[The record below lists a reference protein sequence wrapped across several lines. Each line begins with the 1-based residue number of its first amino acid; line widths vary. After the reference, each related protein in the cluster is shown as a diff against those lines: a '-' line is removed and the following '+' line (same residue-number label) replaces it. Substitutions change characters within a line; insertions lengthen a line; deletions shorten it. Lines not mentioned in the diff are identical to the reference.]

1 MSMINAML
9 SHSALA
15 LVFGQTSVKGVW
27 DNLERR
33 YTSMSRSNNILGL
46 KRELNSIRKKNDSID
61 VYLDKIKDC
70 KKKMES
76 VGVHVEDEELLHIIL
91 DGLPQG
97 YYSFSSAL
105 RTRDDPIG
113 YAQVHVL
120 LTYEEKSLKHASE
133 LIKDPLHIAM
143 IGQGPRSNS
152 SPPTFNG
159 QFQANRG
166 RGRSTNN

>member
-1 MSMINAML
+1 
-9 SHSALA
+9 
-15 LVFGQTSVKGVW
+15 
-27 DNLERR
+27 
-33 YTSMSRSNNILGL
+33 MSRSNILGL
-46 KRELNSIRKKNDSID
+46 KRELNSIRKNNDSID

-70 KKKMES
+70 REKMES

-97 YYSFSSAL
+97 YYSFSFAL

-113 YAQVHVL
+113 CAQVHVL

-133 LIKDPLHIAM
+133 LIKDPVHIAM

-152 SPPTFNG
+152 SPPSFNG